1 MTLIFGHDFYR
12 YDFFRHEFLK
22 RFVLSVTQT
31 FISLACFSRA
41 RLWKSKRFFFP
52 SVRCK
57 KEGMLQGVL
66 NGDRGNWG
74 KNRDDFHCMQMSL
87 VMSMRL
93 IRNCKIEWLRTTTT
107 VKHASTHDQNH
118 VTDHFSC
125 VLLRIRWVVELF
137 RVVATTENILLAFC
151 RLVNSRIS
159 SFRKK
164 VFNSPVLSE
173 REAKY
178 VSCA

>member
-31 FISLACFSRA
+31 FISRACFSRA

-107 VKHASTHDQNH
+107 VKHDSTHDQNH
-118 VTDHFSC
+118 VTDHFFLRTLADTVSC
-125 VLLRIRWVVELF
+125 WVVSRSRHYGEHF
-137 RVVATTENILLAFC
+137 ARILP
-151 RLVNSRIS
+151 SR
-159 SFRKK
+159 
-164 VFNSPVLSE
+164 
-173 REAKY
+173 
-178 VSCA
+178 

>member
-1 MTLIFGHDFYR
+1 MSFWSVLFYQWHKHLLVELALAER
-12 YDFFRHEFLK
+12 DSEKASVFFFRRSVAK
-22 RFVLSVTQT
+22 RK
-31 FISLACFSRA
+31 ACFQA
-41 RLWKSKRFFFP
+41 FLTET
-52 SVRCK
+52 V
-57 KEGMLQGVL
+57 ETG
-66 NGDRGNWG
+66 G

-107 VKHASTHDQNH
+107 VKHDSTHDQNH

-164 VFNSPVLSE
+164 SFQFTCFKWEGSE
-173 REAKY
+173 ICKLCLISAQIY
-178 VSCA
+178 AFICIFI